1 MSKSKDISKK
11 SRTTPIK
18 SSMRT
23 IPKYPETLSI
33 YKIPA
38 SRYWNV
44 RCYMGGK
51 LIRKST
57 KTEDEQEAKKYAK
70 NFYNDLLLR
79 SDKNLP
85 LVNSSNFEK
94 FAELMLEKQQKKI
107 DAGERNEKL
116 NLNDRQKLKKDILPF
131 FRKYDIK
138 NITYKDIDEYISQ
151 LSQKQ
156 LAQATKKAHLN
167 VIRKV
172 LNTAHQ
178 ERVVNQLPPFPK
190 IESKD
195 NSRGWFNETE
205 YEHLKKTVQQL
216 IKEKRYAELPNK
228 KRLFIT
234 DEMRYLITFMTNT
247 LLRPSEVKD
256 LRHRNI
262 QIIEREFRYL
272 RITKEKSKTRKIKPV
287 VSQEAAVDIYK
298 DIQKYHRNYSQD
310 DFVFLPKVLNRTT
323 AMREMGVMFNFI
335 LQQAKLKK
343 SVTGENRTLYCLRH
357 TGISLRILKGDNVN
371 LKLLADNAGTSV
383 EMIDRFYASK
393 LEPEMRV
400 EEIQSYRPSLRKTPK
415 KSVKN

>member
-1 MSKSKDISKK
+1 
-11 SRTTPIK
+11 
-18 SSMRT
+18 
-23 IPKYPETLSI
+23 
-33 YKIPA
+33 
-38 SRYWNV
+38 
-44 RCYMGGK
+44 MGGK
-51 LIRKST
+51 LVRKST

-70 NFYNDLLLR
+70 DFYNELLLR
-79 SDKNLP
+79 SDKHLP

-138 NITYKDIDEYISQ
+138 NISYKDIEEYISQ
-151 LSQKQ
+151 LSAKQ

-178 ERVVNQLPPFPK
+178 ERVVNQLPQFPK

-205 YEHLKKTVQQL
+205 YEHLKKTVQHL
-216 IKEKRYAELPNK
+216 VKEKRYAELPNK
-228 KRLFIT
+228 KKLPIT
-234 DEMRYLITFMTNT
+234 DEIRYLITFMTNT

-272 RITKEKSKTRKIKPV
+272 RITKEKSKTRNIKPV
-287 VSQEAAVDIYK
+287 VSQEAAVDVYK
-298 DIQKYHRNYSQD
+298 DIQKYHRNHLQD
-310 DFVFLPKVLNRTT
+310 DFVFLPKVSNRTT

-335 LQQAKLKK
+335 LQQARLKK
-343 SVTGENRTLYCLRH
+343 SATGEKRTLYCLRH

-400 EEIQSYRPSLRKTPK
+400 EELQSYRPSLRKTTK
-415 KSVKN
+415 KSVNK

>member
-44 RCYMGGK
+44 RCYISGK

-70 NFYNDLLLR
+70 DFYNDLLLR

-287 VSQEAAVDIYK
+287 VSQEAAVDVYK

-310 DFVFLPKVLNRTT
+310 DFVFLPKVSNRTT

>member
-44 RCYMGGK
+44 RCYMSGK

-287 VSQEAAVDIYK
+287 VSQEAAVDVYK